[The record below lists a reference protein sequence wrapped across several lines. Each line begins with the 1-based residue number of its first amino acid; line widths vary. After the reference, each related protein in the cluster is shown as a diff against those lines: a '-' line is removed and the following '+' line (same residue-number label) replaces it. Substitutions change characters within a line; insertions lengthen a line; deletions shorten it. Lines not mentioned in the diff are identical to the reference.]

1 MAVNRASERVLD
13 VEQIDIAL
21 PADPN
26 CDDLFVPPAD
36 LSDDL
41 RSRDVAHR
49 RVDRDYHRMMDRRQ
63 HGCPLW
69 HGAFVCYPASVE
81 PKLTIGPKKNLGG
94 PTIYAG
100 RSAVDTTQVSGTSE
114 RARTVTR
121 EMS

>member
-41 RSRDVAHR
+41 RSWDVAHR

-63 HGCPLW
+63 HVVEIADQLRLGRAIAVP
-69 HGAFVCYPASVE
+69 AFNRVEMQRLDPRRDSNAS
-81 PKLTIGPKKNLGG
+81 LRDRLLGG
-94 PTIYAG
+94 
-100 RSAVDTTQVSGTSE
+100 V
-114 RARTVTR
+114 
-121 EMS
+121 